1 MTEFRRDPIT
11 GKWVIMAFG
20 RAKRPDYFKKE
31 QKQGEIVASC
41 PFCPGNEDKTP
52 KEIRIDPVE
61 PKSANGSYWQIRVVP
76 NLYPAVG
83 ITEEGL
89 ERPQK
94 LGLYSAM
101 KGYGAH
107 EVIIESPRHNVLFED
122 QPIEHL
128 ELLLMRFKE
137 RVIDLYKDDQIKQVV
152 LYKNHGREAGASIS
166 HPHSQLITLPF
177 VPSHIKE
184 ELKGAREYYVK
195 EKSCIWC
202 DILTQEMKMNLQIF
216 DETGNIVRADPL
228 KERVVFENRSFV
240 ALCPFASKFPYEMHI
255 IPKRHSHYFGNFGEK
270 QNFQEIKDLAEV
282 FKSTIKKL
290 NKALVGIYPDSV
302 SYNLYLHTSPNLKFK
317 WNEDDFKTLEFDFH
331 WHFEIHPRTSLPA
344 GFEMGSGSYIN
355 IVAPEIAAKELH
367 EAEIEEKNGKEE

>member
-11 GKWVIMAFG
+11 GKWVIIASG

-31 QKQGEIVASC
+31 QKQGDVVASC
-41 PFCPGNEDKTP
+41 SFCPGNEDKTP
-52 KEIRIDPVE
+52 KEIRVDSMEAGQNP
-61 PKSANGSYWQIRVVP
+61 YWQIRVVP
-76 NLYPAVG
+76 NLYPAAE
-83 ITEEGL
+83 IIKEGL

-94 LGLYSAM
+94 LGLYSTM

-128 ELLLMRFKE
+128 MLLLMRFKE

-166 HPHSQLITLPF
+166 HPHSQLVTLPF
-177 VPSHIKE
+177 VSDDLKE
-184 ELKGAREYYVK
+184 ELNGARAYYAK

-202 DILTQEMKMNLQIF
+202 DILMQEMRTNLQIF
-216 DETGNIVRADPL
+216 DEVGINVVRADPL

-240 ALCPFASKFPYEMHI
+240 ALCPFASKFPYEMHV

-270 QNFQEIKDLAEV
+270 ENFQEIKDLAEI
-282 FKSTIKKL
+282 FKTVIKKL
-290 NKALVGIYPDSV
+290 NKAVSDIYPESAP
-302 SYNLYLHTSPNLKFK
+302 YNFFLHTSPNLKFR
-317 WNEDDFKTLEFDFH
+317 WNDDKFKTLEFDFH
-331 WHFEIHPRTSLPA
+331 WHFEIHPRTSIEA
-344 GFEMGSGSYIN
+344 GFEKGSGSYIN
-355 IVAPEIAAKELH
+355 VVAPEIAAKELR
-367 EAEIEEKNGKEE
+367 EAQIEENK

>member
-11 GKWVIMAFG
+11 GKWVIIAAG

-31 QKQGEIVASC
+31 QKQGDVVVSC

-52 KEIRIDPVE
+52 KEIRVDPME
-61 PKSANGSYWQIRVVP
+61 AGQNPYWRIRVVP
-76 NLYPAVG
+76 NLYPAAG
-83 ITEEGL
+83 IIKEGL

-94 LGLYSAM
+94 LGLYSTM

-107 EVIIESPRHNVLFED
+107 EVIIESPHHNIPFED

-128 ELLLMRFKE
+128 MLLFMRFKE

-177 VPSHIKE
+177 VPDDLKE
-184 ELKGAREYYVK
+184 ELNGARAYYAK

-202 DILTQEMKMNLQIF
+202 DILMQEMRTNLQIF
-216 DETGNIVRADPL
+216 DETGTSIVRADPL
-228 KERVVFENRSFV
+228 KERVVFENRGFV

-270 QNFQEIKDLAEV
+270 ENFQEIKDLAEI
-282 FKSTIKKL
+282 FKTVIKKL
-290 NKALVGIYPDSV
+290 NKALLGIYPESV
-302 SYNLYLHTSPNLKFK
+302 PYNFFLHTSPNLKFR
-317 WNEDDFKTLEFDFH
+317 WNEDKFKTLEFDFH
-331 WHFEIHPRTSLPA
+331 WHFEIHPRTSIEA
-344 GFEMGSGSYIN
+344 GFEKGSGSYIN
-355 IVAPEIAAKELH
+355 VVAPEIASKELRD
-367 EAEIEEKNGKEE
+367 APLEIQPSV